1 MTYKETLEKA
11 KQNGIGA
18 LELKIADMV
27 DIYLTDIDEKLSDEE
42 FESLCDIVNDKL
54 QSMGGEIP
62 YTLYDVV
69 EEAFEENAATEQ
81 AKKAAAPK
89 AEKEKTKKK
98 RMSYF
103 EKQEWETIED
113 EIAKLEEDIETIETQ
128 MQENAS
134 DYGKLAELQRSLD
147 AANETLLEKYERYEY
162 LSDLA
167 E

>member
-69 EEAFEENAATEQ
+69 EEAFEENYSKMFPEADLVLDELDYEETEDGISVDKFIFDDYQ
-81 AKKAAAPK
+81 KDTYVNIKFIDNNDEDDVRSYK
-89 AEKEKTKKK
+89 MVGEDDEKI
-98 RMSYF
+98 YF
-103 EKQEWETIED
+103 EYI
-113 EIAKLEEDIETIETQ
+113 
-128 MQENAS
+128 
-134 DYGKLAELQRSLD
+134 G
-147 AANETLLEKYERYEY
+147 
-162 LSDLA
+162 
-167 E
+167 

>member
-27 DIYLTDIDEKLSDEE
+27 DIYLTDIDEKLSDEK

-69 EEAFEENAATEQ
+69 EEAFEENYSKMFSEADLVLDELDYEETEDGISVDKFIFDDYQ
-81 AKKAAAPK
+81 KGTYINIKFIDNNDEDDVRSYK
-89 AEKEKTKKK
+89 MVGEDDEKI
-98 RMSYF
+98 YF
-103 EKQEWETIED
+103 EYI
-113 EIAKLEEDIETIETQ
+113 
-128 MQENAS
+128 
-134 DYGKLAELQRSLD
+134 G
-147 AANETLLEKYERYEY
+147 
-162 LSDLA
+162 
-167 E
+167 

>member
-27 DIYLTDIDEKLSDEE
+27 DIYLTDIGEKLSDEK

-69 EEAFEENAATEQ
+69 EEAFEENYSKMFSEA
-81 AKKAAAPK
+81 
-89 AEKEKTKKK
+89 
-98 RMSYF
+98 
-103 EKQEWETIED
+103 D
-113 EIAKLEEDIETIETQ
+113 LVLEEDDYDETDEGISVDKSVFDDY
-128 MQENAS
+128 QEGTYVNILFP
-134 DYGKLAELQRSLD
+134 DDNDEKLFSYKMVGED
-147 AANETLLEKYERYEY
+147 DEKIYFEY
-162 LSDLA
+162 IG
-167 E
+167 

>member
-69 EEAFEENAATEQ
+69 EEAFEENYSKMFSEADLVLDELDYEETEDGISVDKFIFDDYQ
-81 AKKAAAPK
+81 KDTYVNIKFIDNNDEDDVRSYK
-89 AEKEKTKKK
+89 MVGEDDEKI
-98 RMSYF
+98 YF
-103 EKQEWETIED
+103 EFI
-113 EIAKLEEDIETIETQ
+113 
-128 MQENAS
+128 
-134 DYGKLAELQRSLD
+134 G
-147 AANETLLEKYERYEY
+147 
-162 LSDLA
+162 
-167 E
+167 

>member
-69 EEAFEENAATEQ
+69 EEAFEENYSKMFSEADLVLDELDYEETEDGISVDKFIFDDYQ
-81 AKKAAAPK
+81 KDTYVNIKFIDNNDEDDVRSYK
-89 AEKEKTKKK
+89 MVGEDDE
-98 RMSYF
+98 RIYF
-103 EKQEWETIED
+103 EYI
-113 EIAKLEEDIETIETQ
+113 
-128 MQENAS
+128 
-134 DYGKLAELQRSLD
+134 G
-147 AANETLLEKYERYEY
+147 
-162 LSDLA
+162 
-167 E
+167 

>member
-27 DIYLTDIDEKLSDEE
+27 DIYLTDIDEKLSDEK

-69 EEAFEENAATEQ
+69 EEAFEENYSKMFPEADLVLDELDYEETEDGISVDKFIFDDYQ
-81 AKKAAAPK
+81 KDTYVNIKFIDNNDEDDVRSYK
-89 AEKEKTKKK
+89 MVGEDDEKI
-98 RMSYF
+98 YF
-103 EKQEWETIED
+103 EYI
-113 EIAKLEEDIETIETQ
+113 
-128 MQENAS
+128 
-134 DYGKLAELQRSLD
+134 G
-147 AANETLLEKYERYEY
+147 
-162 LSDLA
+162 
-167 E
+167 